1 MPISGYFMK
10 YNESNQ
16 SRTSSLKTNWE
27 LMKACLDY
35 LDQNEEWLV
44 AGKIERTILQ
54 EDRASVWEKELR
66 MLEGKEKKKKSVE
79 QIERERGLME

>member
-1 MPISGYFMK
+1 M
-10 YNESNQ
+10 
-16 SRTSSLKTNWE
+16 
-27 LMKACLDY
+27 
-35 LDQNEEWLV
+35 
-44 AGKIERTILQ
+44 AGKMERTILQ